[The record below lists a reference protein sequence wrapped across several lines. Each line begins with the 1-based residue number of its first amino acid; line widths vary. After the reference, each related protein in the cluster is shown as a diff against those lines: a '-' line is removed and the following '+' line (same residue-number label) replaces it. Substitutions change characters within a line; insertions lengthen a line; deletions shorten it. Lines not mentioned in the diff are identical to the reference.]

1 MTHRDFGDVRAKRI
15 RLVSNENDLTK
26 EKQL

>member
-1 MTHRDFGDVRAKRI
+1 MTHRDFGDLPATLN